1 MTNDIRQLLTAR
13 PFVPFVVHTADGQE
27 FKIPTAEHAQVSPR
41 GTRLTIWNDD
51 DTWHLLPGLL
61 ISGVKVSANGRRKK

>member
-1 MTNDIRQLLTAR
+1 MVNDIRQLLSAA
-13 PFVPFVVHTADGQE
+13 PFVPFVVNTADGRE
-27 FKIPTAEHAQVSPR
+27 YSVPTREHASISPR

-61 ISGVKVSANGRRKK
+61 ISVIKVSSNGRRKK